1 MTVMPN
7 AIVLHI
13 GTNRIERVTNI
24 YKSQIL
30 LISIDMTQ
38 IYTRM
43 RKGGVLQMLSFISGS
58 EIQLHIFTIGTHDLQ
73 E

>member
-1 MTVMPN
+1 MPN
-7 AIVLHI
+7 AIILHI
-13 GTNRIERVTNI
+13 GTNRIERVINI

-58 EIQLHIFTIGTHDLQ
+58 EIQLHIFTIGTRDLQ

>member
-7 AIVLHI
+7 AIILHI
-13 GTNRIERVTNI
+13 GTNRIERVINI

-58 EIQLHIFTIGTHDLQ
+58 EIQLHIFTIGTRDLQ